1 MVLNHRYARALLLTC
16 LVLSPAFATA
26 AVTPAEGIRCELT
39 GKAKLFLAKD
49 GKKFSTK
56 LKPGDIATLKVS
68 HKARWMVETAS
79 GKLGFLAKGWMQQV
93 CTYLPAIEA
102 DPKADKATP
111 ELEASDITATAAA
124 LDATK
129 AAAEGTAIDKDV
141 IRDQVAQVAKAAEA
155 RDQARAQEGLAAPGA
170 LIRVAVYDLELS
182 NIPKGLG
189 SATTEALLQEVRKLE
204 GVSAIG
210 MDEVREML
218 DFEAQRQAMGCDADD
233 ACLAEIAG
241 ALGVDEILTGKL
253 TEQADGR
260 MMVLKRIDQR
270 RAQVRE
276 TFDKR
281 LEVGNGE
288 EFLLSVGDAIQTLF
302 SERQNRP
309 GTKRGVSEK
318 AVLRLNPPPIK
329 SWMTYT
335 AYGLT
340 AAAAAMTGL
349 AYSQGNAALDRLNAL
364 ESGADRE
371 TIDPAIWKPEYD
383 SYQSWQTLN
392 ETSMYTAGGLLLTSV
407 VMSFFTDWAGY
418 EDEGGDE

>member
-1 MVLNHRYARALLLTC
+1 M
-16 LVLSPAFATA
+16 
-26 AVTPAEGIRCELT
+26 
-39 GKAKLFLAKD
+39 
-49 GKKFSTK
+49 TK
-56 LKPGDIATLKVS
+56 SRKW
-68 HKARWMVETAS
+68 R
-79 GKLGFLAKGWMQQV
+79 
-93 CTYLPAIEA
+93 
-102 DPKADKATP
+102 
-111 ELEASDITATAAA
+111 
-124 LDATK
+124 
-129 AAAEGTAIDKDV
+129 
-141 IRDQVAQVAKAAEA
+141 AAEA
-155 RDQARAQEGLAAPGA
+155 RDQARRKMAAPGA

-182 NIPKGLG
+182 NISKGLG

-335 AYGLT
+335 AYGD
-340 AAAAAMTGL
+340 GC
-349 AYSQGNAALDRLNAL
+349 SSCRDDGV
-364 ESGADRE
+364 
-371 TIDPAIWKPEYD
+371 
-383 SYQSWQTLN
+383 
-392 ETSMYTAGGLLLTSV
+392 SV
-407 VMSFFTDWAGY
+407 QPRQCRA
-418 EDEGGDE
+418 

>member
-1 MVLNHRYARALLLTC
+1 MRSKFAKLS
-16 LVLSPAFATA
+16 LVLMLLVIHQR
-26 AVTPAEGIRCELT
+26 AVASDLSLPAEGARCTLT
-39 GKAKLFLAKD
+39 ESAKLFLGKD
-49 GKKFSTK
+49 GDKFGSRLT
-56 LKPGDIATLKVS
+56 ANETVVLKVE
-68 HKARWMVETAS
+68 HEARWMVETS
-79 GKLGFLAKGWMQQV
+79 DGKLGFLAKGWMTKV
-93 CTYLPAIEA
+93 CEYLPA
-102 DPKADKATP
+102 
-111 ELEASDITATAAA
+111 LEAKSVLEKAAPKLEAIDIAATAAA

-129 AAAEGTAIDKDV
+129 AAAEGTRVDDQV

-155 RDQARAQEGLAAPGA
+155 RDQARAQEGLAAPAG

-182 NIPKGLG
+182 NVPEGLG

-233 ACLAEIAG
+233 ECLAEIAG

-288 EFLLSVGDAIQTLF
+288 EFLLSVGDAVQTLF
-302 SERQNRP
+302 QERQNRP

-318 AVLRLNPPPIK
+318 AVLRLNPPPVK
-329 SWMTYT
+329 TWMTYT

-340 AAAAAMTGL
+340 AAAAGLTGL
-349 AYSQGNAALDRLNAL
+349 AYMQGQAAQQRLNGL
-364 ESGADRE
+364 QSQSE
-371 TIDPAIWKPEYD
+371 TIPLSQWQPEYE
-383 SYQSWQTLN
+383 SYQSWQGVN
-392 ETSMYTAGGLLLTSV
+392 QASMYATGGLFLTSV
-407 VMSFFTDWAGY
+407 VMSLFTDWVG
-418 EDEGGDE
+418 DSGEGDND